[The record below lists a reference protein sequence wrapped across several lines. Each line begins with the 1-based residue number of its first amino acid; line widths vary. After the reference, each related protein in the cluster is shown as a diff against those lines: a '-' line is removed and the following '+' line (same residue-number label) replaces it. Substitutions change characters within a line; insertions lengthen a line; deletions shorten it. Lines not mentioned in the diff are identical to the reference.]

1 MESKELR
8 MYIEG
13 QEILLDVLEHDGHN
27 VEAERAKLAIEKA
40 KLAGLTSNLR
50 QRLTR
55 GLKLFE

>member
-1 MESKELR
+1 MEIKELR

-27 VEAERAKLAIEKA
+27 VEAERAKLELDKA

-50 QRLTR
+50 QRLAS
-55 GLKLFE
+55 GLKLLE